1 MRTCMWRG
9 FGLLLCAAVASHA
22 AISFGQD
29 DFFSGLNANVIGGA
43 GDAKHPVSAEAEF
56 TAAAGGRTGQLRI
69 TAKIAKG
76 WHIYS
81 MTQPKGGPI
90 ATKIKLTPG
99 PYKTTGDFKAS
110 PAPKSHIDK
119 EAWPGLKL
127 EEHEKSVAWTAP
139 IEFDEGVDPTEV
151 EISGKVYAQACAA
164 SCLPPQDTPFKAAWV
179 ETFSEPALDGAAD
192 ENNAADDDLG
202 EANAYETP
210 QVVFRGH
217 LEPRVAAP
225 GGKVKLLLTAE
236 PAEGWHIY
244 ALGTKAPKSGS
255 HPTLI
260 VLTDAAGLQLG
271 ATTADSE
278 PHQAGNNSVGEYD
291 SPVTWTTELTAPN
304 SAKPGEF
311 KIAGLVAYQT
321 CLADGC
327 LAPTAVRFDSTLT
340 VDFNSADG
348 TAPLNFTERAPYAEA
363 ADALAADAPAGDSG
377 ALDLSK
383 LSNEEAATQ
392 PLWLNLAFGFLGG
405 LILNLMPC
413 VLPVIGLKIL
423 SFVEQS
429 GQSRGHVF
437 LLNIWYSL
445 GLLAVFMA
453 LATLPVVARVFFN
466 SQFGWGQQFAY
477 DGFNITL
484 AAIVFVMAL
493 SFLGVWEIPIP
504 GFVGSGK
511 ANELAANEGFSG
523 AFVKGALTTVLATPC
538 SGPFLG
544 PALGYAVAQPA
555 HITYLMFA
563 CIGLGMASPYLLIG
577 AFPQLIRFLPK
588 PGAWMDTFK
597 QAMGFVLMATVVYL
611 MTLVQWQRFI
621 PTLALLMGLWAA
633 FWWIGR
639 APLYAE
645 FSTKARAW
653 AGGGAFAVL
662 IGLFSFYWLQPVME
676 SRFQATLDKRM
687 AQFFSAQKDAPAAP
701 AAHKTE
707 NELPWEPFSMQKL
720 VDYTRAGKTVMIDFT
735 ADWCWTCKTLEAT
748 VLNTEA
754 TREYVTAHGI
764 VTMVADMTRYP
775 ADETALLS
783 KLTGPGGQ
791 VPVLAIFPAGRP
803 NEPIVLNNGYTRGL
817 LLKKLDEAG
826 PSKGAAEAE
835 KNATAMVR

>member
-1 MRTCMWRG
+1 MQTCLRRC
-9 FGLLLCAAVASHA
+9 FGLALCAVLLTHPGVVLA
-22 AISFGQD
+22 QND
-29 DFFSGLNANVIGGA
+29 LFSNLKGDILGGPGGGA
-43 GDAKHPVSAEAEF
+43 ENPVSVEAQF
-56 TAAAGGRTGQLRI
+56 TADKDGRTGQLRV
-69 TAKIAKG
+69 TAEIAED

-81 MTQPKGGPI
+81 ITQRKGGPI
-90 ATKIKLTPG
+90 ATKIKLDDG
-99 PYKTTGDFKAS
+99 PYKLTGNFKAS
-110 PAPKSHIDK
+110 PPPKKHIDK
-119 EAWPGLKL
+119 EAWPGLEL
-127 EEHEKSVAWTAP
+127 QEHEGTVTWTAP
-139 IEFDEGVDPTEV
+139 IQFDEGVDPTQL
-151 EISGKVYAQACAA
+151 EIKGKVNAQACAA
-164 SCLPPQDTPFKAAWV
+164 SCLPPKDTPFTAKWTDESAAAAV
-179 ETFSEPALDGAAD
+179 PAAPGAEEAGVYRAD
-192 ENNAADDDLG
+192 N
-202 EANAYETP
+202 
-210 QVVFRGH
+210 VVFRGH
-217 LEPRVAAP
+217 LEPKIAVP
-225 GGKVKLLLTAE
+225 GGKVKLVVTAE
-236 PAEGWHIY
+236 PAKGWHVY
-244 ALGTKAPKSGS
+244 ELGDKAPETGS

-260 VLTDAAGLQLG
+260 ALTETSGLEIG
-271 ATTADSE
+271 RTTADVE
-278 PHQAGNNSVGEYD
+278 PHHNGKNAVGEYD
-291 SPVTWTTELTAPN
+291 SPVTWTTELTVPN
-304 SAKPGEF
+304 SAKPGDF

-321 CLADGC
+321 CLADAC
-327 LAPTAVRFDSTLT
+327 RAPTAVRFEATMK

-348 TAPLNFTERAPYAEA
+348 MVPLEFTEKARYAEA
-363 ADALAADAPAGDSG
+363 ADAVAGNSNQLDIAKLANDDAA
-377 ALDLSK
+377 K
-383 LSNEEAATQ
+383 K
-392 PLWLNLAFGFLGG
+392 PLWLNLVFGFLGG

-429 GQSRGHVF
+429 GQSRSRVF
-437 LLNIWYSL
+437 LLNVWYSL

-453 LATLPVVARVFFN
+453 LATLPVAARLLFN
-466 SQFGWGQQFAY
+466 KQFGWGQQFAY

-511 ANELAANEGFSG
+511 ANELAAHEGFSG

-555 HITYLMFA
+555 YITYLMFA

-611 MTLVQWQRFI
+611 MTLVQWERFI

-639 APLYAE
+639 VPLYAE
-645 FSTKARAW
+645 FSAKSRAW
-653 AGGGAFAVL
+653 IGGGAFAVL
-662 IGLFSFYWLQPVME
+662 IGLFSFQWLQPVME

-687 AQFFSAQKDAPAAP
+687 AQFFAGQKDGAAAPVAQKNE
-701 AAHKTE
+701 H
-707 NELPWEPFSMQKL
+707 ELPWEPFSMPKL
-720 VDYTRAGKTVMIDFT
+720 VEYTKAGKTVMVDFT

-748 VLNTEA
+748 VLNTEP
-754 TREYVTAHGI
+754 TREYVNAHGI

-775 ADETALLS
+775 PEETELLT

-791 VPVLAIFPAGRP
+791 VPVLAIFPSGRP
-803 NEPIVLNNGYTRGL
+803 NQPIVLNNGYTRGL

-826 PSKGAAEAE
+826 PSKQVA
-835 KNATAMVR
+835 VRPAQ